1 MQDYEKQ
8 DVANLQASHSNKQA
22 MQKIAEKR
30 ERERERERKNPG
42 RNRHKFAPKHPLAT
56 HT

>member
-30 ERERERERKNPG
+30 EREEKPWT
-42 RNRHKFAPKHPLAT
+42 KSP
-56 HT
+56 